1 MVHTPAPRPPPR
13 ASRDGRALS
22 TGAEPILSTRFA
34 VPSVPPTFVRRGRLR
49 ERLAGGVARPLTL
62 VTGPAGAGKT
72 LCVADWITSTPVPWP
87 TVWLTM
93 EQGDTSPGAF
103 WAYVIE
109 AMRHHGIPTPP
120 GVGNPTRADDIGSLS
135 PARLAAHLNGRAGP
149 VLLVLDEF
157 DRASSREV
165 ADQVEFVLRH
175 AGRGLRLV
183 LISRAD
189 PLLPLHRWRAAD
201 EITEIRAPD
210 LAFRPEET
218 SALLLRHGLN
228 PTNETVRRLAGRT
241 EGWAAGTRLYALAM
255 TRSDD
260 PERCL
265 ADFDPGHGSVA
276 DFLLAE
282 VLAGQSAEAQ
292 ELLLRASVLTQV
304 HPGLADALTGGRRA
318 EGILAELERANAFV
332 TTVGRSRYRIHPLF
346 AQALRARLRDR
357 RPGLERELRHTAA
370 RWLSEAGHLDD
381 ALPQAAAAGDWEC
394 AADLFV
400 GSLAVGRLLT
410 DIDPESLDADL
421 ARMPPDLPGA
431 APSLV
436 RAARRLARYD
446 VAAGVVHLRRAEA
459 ELRRAEEELRRP
471 QSDVTARLTLALLR
485 VLASRLL
492 GSADMA
498 EAAALTAERL
508 GRLLPA
514 ERMAGHP
521 ELPALLLSDLGAAQL
536 WAGRLDFARRTLSA
550 AVDLPDLPATAGPR
564 YEALGRIALIDSLRG
579 RYGEA
584 EESARAATLVA
595 ERAGL
600 PVGRRSGVVAL
611 VLAGIAVERDQ
622 LGAARA
628 RLRRAGAS
636 AGAGG
641 DPVVASGIAILNSRL
656 LLAEGDPRAALRA
669 LSEADGRSPT
679 GVRSPWVSERTALAE
694 ATADLVGGDPGAAL
708 RALDAATARSPECAA
723 DRTRCA
729 GDRTKCAPDSPGCAV
744 LSPECAV
751 VAARAHLALGD
762 HASALALLASHPV
775 APDGGPALVVR
786 AVLARAEVAERL
798 GDTRTAR
805 HLAVRALDLAR
816 PEQLRRPFLEAGP
829 WLGRALRGSRM
840 PADGWLPAATAV
852 AHRRVGRSDSARPIG
867 QPDPARPT
875 EPGAAARTDAVRAV
889 VVEPLSRRECD
900 VLRQV
905 AQLKS
910 TEEVADDLFLSVNTV
925 KSHLK
930 SIFRK
935 LGASRRG
942 EAVRRAQ
949 ELDLL

>member
-1 MVHTPAPRPPPR
+1 M
-13 ASRDGRALS
+13 
-22 TGAEPILSTRFA
+22 
-34 VPSVPPTFVRRGRLR
+34 
-49 ERLAGGVARPLTL
+49 
-62 VTGPAGAGKT
+62 TGPAGAGKT

-109 AMRHHGIPTPP
+109 AMRHHGVPTPP

-165 ADQVEFVLRH
+165 AEQVEFVLRH

-183 LISRAD
+183 LISRSD

-228 PTNETVRRLAGRT
+228 PTNETVRRLTGRT

-431 APSLV
+431 DPSLV

-459 ELRRAEEELRRP
+459 ELRRP
-471 QSDVTARLTLALLR
+471 QNDVAARLTLALLR

-550 AVDLPDLPATAGPR
+550 AIDLPDLPATAGPR

-584 EESARAATLVA
+584 DESARAATLLA

-600 PVGRRSGVVAL
+600 PLARRSGVVAL

-628 RLRRAGAS
+628 HLRRAGAS

-656 LLAEGDPRAALRA
+656 LFAEGDPRAALRA
-669 LSEADGRSPT
+669 LSEADGRSPA

-729 GDRTKCAPDSPGCAV
+729 ADRTECAPDSPGCAV

-805 HLAVRALDLAR
+805 HLAVHALDLAR

-852 AHRRVGRSDSARPIG
+852 AHRRVG

-875 EPGAAARTDAVRAV
+875 ERPVPARPAEPGVAVRADAVRAV